1 MNEPFTLSGKSI
13 VITGASMGI
22 GESAAQF
29 CLQAGARV
37 LLCARGRDTLREA
50 ANRLRDE
57 GFGDA
62 VTSVVADVS
71 DEGEVARLFQ
81 EAQRHFGRVDGLIHA
96 AAVLGAAANV
106 IDADPA
112 GWLDTVRIDLFG
124 TFLVVREAC
133 RAMRETGGRIVLF
146 SGGGA
151 SQPYPDHTPY
161 ACSKVA
167 VVRFAETVAQE
178 MRSYDIEINCVAPG
192 LVATRMTANM
202 DTSRAVP
209 REYGGRA
216 AAFLVSDAARG
227 INGKMISAVHD
238 GYERWPERLD
248 ALQTTDIFT
257 LRRILPKERGMDWQ

>member
-1 MNEPFTLSGKSI
+1 MNERFTLSGKAI
-13 VITGASMGI
+13 VVTGGSMGI

-29 CLQAGARV
+29 CLRAGARV
-37 LLCARGRDTLREA
+37 LLCARGHEDLDA
-50 ANRLRDE
+50 ASSRLHDE
-57 GFGDA
+57 GFGNA
-62 VTSVVADVS
+62 VATFAADVS
-71 DEGEVARLFQ
+71 DERDVARIFDDAKQ
-81 EAQRHFGRVDGLIHA
+81 HFGYVDGVIHA
-96 AAVLGAAANV
+96 AAVLGTAANV
-106 IDADPA
+106 VDADA
-112 GWLDTVRIDLFG
+112 ADWFDTVRIDLFG

-133 RAMRETGGRIVLF
+133 RAMRELGGRIVLF

-151 SQPYPDHTPY
+151 SLPYPDHTPY

-178 MRSYDIEINCVAPG
+178 MHPYGIEINCVAPG
-192 LVATRMTANM
+192 LVATRMTTEI

-227 INGKMISAVHD
+227 INGKMVSAVHD
-238 GYERWPERLD
+238 DYVRWPERLD
-248 ALQTTDIFT
+248 DLQTTDIFT